1 MPSQNAK
8 NTMIELKNVSLEVDG
23 KSLISHFSLTA
34 IAGELVAIV
43 GESGVGKS
51 TLLKAILGFKP
62 LKEGMISID
71 GEPLNGYSAVFFRR
85 LMAYV
90 PQELSLPCESVAEMV
105 SLPFTLHQNK
115 HIVFSKERL
124 MEEWKKLGLSASLYD
139 KQVSEVSGGE
149 RQRMMIAV
157 SVLLDK
163 LILLADEP
171 TSALDNFSSQKVL
184 SYFRDYASKGHTVI
198 VVSHDPLF
206 AQGSDRVIQL

>member
-1 MPSQNAK
+1 
-8 NTMIELKNVSLEVDG
+8 MIELKNVSLEVDG
-23 KSLISHFSLTA
+23 KPLISHFSLTA
-34 IAGELVAIV
+34 VAGELVAIV

-124 MEEWKKLGLSASLYD
+124 MEEWEKLGLSASLYD

-163 LILLADEP
+163 PILLADEP

-184 SYFRDYASKGHTVI
+184 RYFRDYASKGHTVI
-198 VVSHDPLF
+198 AVSHDPLF

>member
-1 MPSQNAK
+1 
-8 NTMIELKNVSLEVDG
+8 MIELKNVSLEVDG
-23 KSLISHFSLTA
+23 KPLISHFSLTA
-34 IAGELVAIV
+34 VAGELVAIV

-51 TLLKAILGFKP
+51 TLLKAILGFTP

-124 MEEWKKLGLSASLYD
+124 MEEWEKLGLSASLYD

-163 LILLADEP
+163 P

>member
-1 MPSQNAK
+1 
-8 NTMIELKNVSLEVDG
+8 MIELKNVSLEVDG
-23 KSLISHFSLTA
+23 KPLISHFSLTA
-34 IAGELVAIV
+34 VAGELVAIV

-124 MEEWKKLGLSASLYD
+124 MEEWEKLVIKLQALPLTNKAARKFSRFILAGASEVELD
-139 KQVSEVSGGE
+139 KQGRALLPQNLRE
-149 RQRMMIAV
+149 AAK
-157 SVLLDK
+157 LDK
-163 LILLADEP
+163 DLVLCGVGSRMEIWSKEAWEDESHYENIEELADMMAE
-171 TSALDNFSSQKVL
+171 L
-184 SYFRDYASKGHTVI
+184 GI
-198 VVSHDPLF
+198 
-206 AQGSDRVIQL
+206 